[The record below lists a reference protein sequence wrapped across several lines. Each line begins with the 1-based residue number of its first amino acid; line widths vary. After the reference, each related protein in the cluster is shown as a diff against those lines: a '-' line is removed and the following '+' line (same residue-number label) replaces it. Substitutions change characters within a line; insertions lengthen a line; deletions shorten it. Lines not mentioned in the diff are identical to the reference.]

1 MTSRPPFWCPETLNR
16 RPCWCPKPILWELNS
31 FLMQTLSS
39 EVINMLADGHM
50 NLKTLYY
57 NPVLSNLYTR
67 IQLYSFQRCGLKTE
81 GQSFDNKRS
90 SSKEFRVSQNR
101 QWRQEPPHHL
111 FNKLKIHQRHPV
123 KLLRYNSWI
132 TSRSV
137 AHHGRANTTFIKD
150 SPTTPRDTKIIRSF
164 STTTWMLFQGLSFPP
179 PSLVLMQA
187 TNNIFLIWETLVQ
200 CQATWPE
207 ID

>member
-1 MTSRPPFWCPETLNR
+1 MATW
-16 RPCWCPKPILWELNS
+16 
-31 FLMQTLSS
+31 
-39 EVINMLADGHM
+39 V
-50 NLKTLYY
+50 KTLYH

-67 IQLYSFQRCGLKTE
+67 IQLHWLSFYSFQRCGLKTE
-81 GQSFDNKRS
+81 GRSFDNKRS
-90 SSKEFRVSQNR
+90 SSKELRVSQNR
-101 QWRQEPPHHL
+101 QWRQELPHHL

-150 SPTTPRDTKIIRSF
+150 WPTTPRDTTIIRSF
-164 STTTWMLFQGLSFPP
+164 STTTWMLFQGLSFPL

-200 CQATWPE
+200 CQATWQE